1 MPREIQ
7 RTGICA
13 VTIIVAVIV
22 NAYIL
27 TTYLGINT
35 APGVIL
41 VVTIVSLYALVR
53 GAAKVMV
60 KGTPTHLLV
69 ARPRDHSQIQRVVYD
84 TMTRQEYIISGTH
97 SQSFRSACKD
107 DWVFRSMG
115 ANGDWIIQDERGND
129 ISALSLSEY
138 HGIAK
143 LVSMEPTKTP
153 SSYYDAIDENSDKS
167 DEYSDME
174 RGVTFYD

>member
-1 MPREIQ
+1 VGREIQ

-41 VVTIVSLYALVR
+41 VVTIISLYALVR
-53 GAAKVMV
+53 GAATVMV

-69 ARPRDHSQIQRVVYD
+69 ARPRNPSFTQRVVFD
-84 TMTRQEYIISGTH
+84 TLTRHEYIISGTH

-107 DWVFRSMG
+107 DWVFRSIG
-115 ANGDWIIQDERGND
+115 ANDDWMIQDERGND
-129 ISALSLSEY
+129 ISALPLSEY

-143 LVSMEPTKTP
+143 LVSTEPTKMHR
-153 SSYYDAIDENSDKS
+153 SYYDAIEETSDKS